1 MNYPEKAR
9 TGHSGKV
16 GLLGREGLAGIS
28 AKNGRG
34 GVTNPPSSVIAA
46 KKITQSE
53 DNYVIVSLKQ
63 PTSNLLRPETLD

>member
-1 MNYPEKAR
+1 MKLWCLVPLEENSPHPCVCYPEKAR

-34 GVTNPPSSVIAA
+34 GVTNPPSS
-46 KKITQSE
+46 
-53 DNYVIVSLKQ
+53 
-63 PTSNLLRPETLD
+63 LRV